1 MRYARSVLLAAM
13 AVGLLAFPASAETI
27 ATMDGHY
34 YKLVPL
40 KGIPRYPSEVVTVI
54 PEGATASVPQASL
67 SQNNSSCAMGSACH
81 GMGHRLRSTIRTP
94 VGVRLAANNWAP
106 QTVPATACFFPI
118 PAQSCLVDRRFAYD
132 APRMKRSGGSPGK

>member
-1 MRYARSVLLAAM
+1 MSYARSVLLAAA

-40 KGIPRYPSEVVTVI
+40 KRIPRYPSEMVTVI

-67 SQNNSSCAMGSACH
+67 SQNSSC
-81 GMGHRLRSTIRTP
+81 RVLDWTQ
-94 VGVRLAANNWAP
+94 WEAP
-106 QTVPATACFFPI
+106 DMRWVTACGP
-118 PAQSCLVDRRFAYD
+118 Q
-132 APRMKRSGGSPGK
+132 